1 LSIRAK
7 DVFGRTELVKYERE
21 VKEGEANVD
30 AGGRLRLPVRA
41 GGVRP
46 RVFRAVK
53 LTIEI
58 IDDHLL

>member
-1 LSIRAK
+1 MGGRRLRTFRACR
-7 DVFGRTELVKYERE
+7 VRE
-21 VKEGEANVD
+21 VKEGEANVV

-41 GGVRP
+41 GGAGP